1 LPDIKPH
8 IIALTANAFASDRE
22 ACFEAGMD
30 DFLAKPLKK
39 ADLLLKLSGFS
50 RQLNANQL

>member
-39 ADLLLKLSGFS
+39 ADLLLKLSEFS